1 MLINKNKNKIS
12 KKKTEKNHYVSEEN
26 IQSFRNW
33 IRKIEQTTNSVS
45 SRLSAVEK
53 RISRKTDESDK
64 KILYDTL
71 DEPIGRIFTVLKDEK
86 NKKTIEEASQIL
98 NNEFS
103 IMQEE
108 ITSLQH
114 DIDALKEKVDE
125 FEPLLNKINENMKI
139 KQIYTSKILEDVN
152 LRLEKIERREPPFM
166 RLGKM
171 EIPIEISGLIGGI
184 LAFII
189 AIIVALGYKEI
200 VISPVFLSIVGIVLI
215 ASTLLKTFN
224 IGTSTSRSFRK
235 ANKIKDSS

>member
-1 MLINKNKNKIS
+1 MLVNKNKTRAS
-12 KKKTEKNHYVSEEN
+12 KKKIEKDPYTSEED

-53 RISRKTDESDK
+53 RISRKTDDSDK

-71 DEPIGRIFTVLKDEK
+71 EEPIGRIFTVLKEGK

-98 NNEFS
+98 DNEFS

-108 ITSLQH
+108 ITSLQ
-114 DIDALKEKVDE
+114 DDVGVLKGKIDEL
-125 FEPLLNKINENMKI
+125 EPILNKINENIKS
-139 KQIYTSKILEDVN
+139 KQIYTSKILEDIN
-152 LRLEKIERREPPFM
+152 LRLGKIERREPPFM
-166 RLGKM
+166 KLGNM
-171 EIPIEISGLIGGI
+171 EIPIEITGFIGGI

-189 AIIVALGYKEI
+189 AIIVALGHKEL
-200 VISPVFLSIVGIVLI
+200 VISPLFLSLIGVVLI

-224 IGTSTSRSFRK
+224 IGTATSKTFRK
-235 ANKIKDSS
+235 ASKIKDSS